1 MSRMKGLPAKK
12 EEEEFYQGILLS
24 AADIYIG
31 LFFFLLGLLIF
42 RSRGPPKQR
51 DLVPFFLSLLICR
64 REPTY
69 K

>member
-12 EEEEFYQGILLS
+12 EEEFYQGILLS
-24 AADIYIG
+24 AADIHWII
-31 LFFFLLGLLIF
+31 FFPSWFVNIPIK
-42 RSRGPPKQR
+42 RSAEAEGPCS
-51 DLVPFFLSLLICR
+51 FFLSLLICR